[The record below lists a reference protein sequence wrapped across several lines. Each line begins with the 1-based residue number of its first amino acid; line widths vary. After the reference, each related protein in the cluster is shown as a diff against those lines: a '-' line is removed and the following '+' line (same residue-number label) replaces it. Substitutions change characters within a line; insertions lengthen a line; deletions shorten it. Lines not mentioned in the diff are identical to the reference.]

1 MILSMTNLKSFT
13 KNIVVLGASGWIGKN
28 FVSSLSKLQNVNLF
42 LYSSKKPKTIE
53 IKKDLTYKTIPIEHI
68 NNLDIDKVDSLIDLA
83 FPTQDKIEELGND
96 SYLEQ
101 VNNLLVLKKEFLNQ
115 FQPLNIFN
123 ISSGAVHWKN
133 NKSNLYS
140 KKKIEEE
147 KMYIYHCENSNASLD
162 IARVFGFLGS
172 FYDYKKHYA
181 FTSFIQQ
188 AKENNEI
195 IIESSKHVYRSY
207 ILFDN
212 LFSYYKHR
220 TFEFVGNDVNIFDAC
235 LDTFEIG
242 YLANLIAKKF
252 SSKVIR
258 EKKIQGV
265 DEYIGDNKYLLNY
278 LKTNKLDWQIT
289 DKKILNLIQ

>member
-1 MILSMTNLKSFT
+1 MTNLNSLT

-28 FVSSLSKLQNVNLF
+28 FVSSLSELQNVNLF
-42 LYSSKKPKTIE
+42 LYSSKEPKTIE

-68 NNLDIDKVDSLIDLA
+68 NNLDINRVDSLIDLA
-83 FPTQDKIEELGND
+83 FPTQEKIEELGKD

-101 VNNLLVLKKEFLNQ
+101 ANNLLVLKKDFLNQ
-115 FQPLNIFN
+115 FKPLNIIN

-147 KMYIYHCENSNASLD
+147 QLYINHCENSNARLD
-162 IARVFGFLGS
+162 IARVFGFLGR

-220 TFEFVGNDVNIFDAC
+220 TFEFVGKNVNIFDAC

-242 YLANLIAKKF
+242 DLANLVAKKF
-252 SSKVIR
+252 SSNVIR

>member
-1 MILSMTNLKSFT
+1 MTNLKSFT

-28 FVSSLSKLQNVNLF
+28 FVSSLSELQNVNLF
-42 LYSSKKPKTIE
+42 LYSSKEPKTIE

-68 NNLDIDKVDSLIDLA
+68 NNLDINRVDSLIDLA
-83 FPTQDKIEELGND
+83 FPTQEKIEELGKD

-101 VNNLLVLKKEFLNQ
+101 ANNLLVLKKDFLNQ
-115 FQPLNIFN
+115 FKPLNIIN

-147 KMYIYHCENSNASLD
+147 QLYINHCENSNARLD
-162 IARVFGFLGS
+162 IARVFGFLGR

-220 TFEFVGNDVNIFDAC
+220 TFEFVGKNVNIFDAC

-242 YLANLIAKKF
+242 DLANLVAKKF
-252 SSKVIR
+252 SSNVIR

>member
-1 MILSMTNLKSFT
+1 MTNLNSLT

-28 FVSSLSKLQNVNLF
+28 FVSSLSELQNVNLF
-42 LYSSKKPKTIE
+42 LYSSKEPKTIE

-68 NNLDIDKVDSLIDLA
+68 NNLDINRVDSLIDLA
-83 FPTQDKIEELGND
+83 FPTQEKIEELGKD

-101 VNNLLVLKKEFLNQ
+101 ANNLLVLKKDFLNQ
-115 FQPLNIFN
+115 FKPLNIIN

-147 KMYIYHCENSNASLD
+147 KLYINHCENSNARLD
-162 IARVFGFLGS
+162 IARVFGFLGR

-220 TFEFVGNDVNIFDAC
+220 TFELVGKNVNIFDAC

-242 YLANLIAKKF
+242 DLANLVAKKF
-252 SSKVIR
+252 SSNVIR

>member
-1 MILSMTNLKSFT
+1 MTNLNSLT

-28 FVSSLSKLQNVNLF
+28 FVSSLSELQNVNLF
-42 LYSSKKPKTIE
+42 LYSSKEPKTIE

-68 NNLDIDKVDSLIDLA
+68 NNLDISRVDSLIDLA
-83 FPTQDKIEELGND
+83 FPTQEKIEELGKD

-101 VNNLLVLKKEFLNQ
+101 ANNLLVLKKDFLNQ
-115 FQPLNIFN
+115 FKPLNIIN

-147 KMYIYHCENSNASLD
+147 KLYINHCENSNARLD
-162 IARVFGFLGS
+162 IARVFGFLGR

-220 TFEFVGNDVNIFDAC
+220 TFEFVGKNVNIFDAC

-242 YLANLIAKKF
+242 DLANLVAKKF
-252 SSKVIR
+252 SSNVIR

>member
-1 MILSMTNLKSFT
+1 MTNLNSLT

-28 FVSSLSKLQNVNLF
+28 FVSSLSELQNVNLF
-42 LYSSKKPKTIE
+42 LYSSKEPKTIE

-68 NNLDIDKVDSLIDLA
+68 NNLDINRVDSLIDLA
-83 FPTQDKIEELGND
+83 FPTQEKIEELGKD

-101 VNNLLVLKKEFLNQ
+101 ANNLLVLKKDFLNQ
-115 FQPLNIFN
+115 FKPLNIIN

-147 KMYIYHCENSNASLD
+147 KLYINHCENSNARLD
-162 IARVFGFLGS
+162 IARVFGFLGR

-220 TFEFVGNDVNIFDAC
+220 TFEFVGKNVNIFDAC

-242 YLANLIAKKF
+242 DLANLVAKKF
-252 SSKVIR
+252 SSNVIR

>member
-1 MILSMTNLKSFT
+1 MTNLNSLT

-28 FVSSLSKLQNVNLF
+28 FVSALSELQNVNLF
-42 LYSSKKPKTIE
+42 LYSSKEPKTIE

-68 NNLDIDKVDSLIDLA
+68 NNLDINRVDSLIDLA
-83 FPTQDKIEELGND
+83 FPTQEKIEELGKD

-101 VNNLLVLKKEFLNQ
+101 ANNLLVLKKDFLNQ
-115 FQPLNIFN
+115 FKPLNIIN

-147 KMYIYHCENSNASLD
+147 KLYINHCENSNARLD
-162 IARVFGFLGS
+162 IARVFGFLGR

-220 TFEFVGNDVNIFDAC
+220 TFEFVGKNVNIFDAC

-242 YLANLIAKKF
+242 DLANLVAKKF
-252 SSKVIR
+252 SSNVIR

>member
-1 MILSMTNLKSFT
+1 MILSMTNLNSLT

-28 FVSSLSKLQNVNLF
+28 FVSSLSELQNVNLF
-42 LYSSKKPKTIE
+42 LYSSKEPKTIE

-68 NNLDIDKVDSLIDLA
+68 NNLDINRVDSLIDLA
-83 FPTQDKIEELGND
+83 FPTQEKIEELGKD

-101 VNNLLVLKKEFLNQ
+101 ANNLLVLKKDFLNQ
-115 FQPLNIFN
+115 FKPLNIIN

-147 KMYIYHCENSNASLD
+147 KLYINHCENSNARLD
-162 IARVFGFLGS
+162 IARVFGFLGR

-220 TFEFVGNDVNIFDAC
+220 TFEFVGKNVNIFDAC

-242 YLANLIAKKF
+242 DLANLVAKKF
-252 SSKVIR
+252 SSNVIR

>member
-1 MILSMTNLKSFT
+1 MTNLKSFT

-42 LYSSKKPKTIE
+42 LYSSKDPKTIE
-53 IKKDLTYKTIPIEHI
+53 IKKDLTYKRIPIEHI

-101 VNNLLVLKKEFLNQ
+101 VNNLLVLKKEFLNR
-115 FQPLNIFN
+115 FQPLSVFN
-123 ISSGAVHWKN
+123 VSSGAVHWKN

-147 KMYIYHCENSNASLD
+147 KLYINHCENSNASLD

-188 AKENNEI
+188 AKQNNEI

-220 TFEFVGNDVNIFDAC
+220 TFDFVSNNVNIFDAC

-242 YLANLIAKKF
+242 YLANLVAKKF

>member
-1 MILSMTNLKSFT
+1 MTNLNSLT

-28 FVSSLSKLQNVNLF
+28 FVSSLSELQNVNLF
-42 LYSSKKPKTIE
+42 LYSSKEPKTIE
-53 IKKDLTYKTIPIEHI
+53 IKKDLTYKTIPIEYI
-68 NNLDIDKVDSLIDLA
+68 NNLDINRVDSLIDLA
-83 FPTQDKIEELGND
+83 FPTQEKIEELGKD

-101 VNNLLVLKKEFLNQ
+101 ANNLLVLKKDFLNQ
-115 FQPLNIFN
+115 FKPLNIIN

-147 KMYIYHCENSNASLD
+147 QLYINHCENSNARLD
-162 IARVFGFLGS
+162 IARVFGFLGR

-220 TFEFVGNDVNIFDAC
+220 TFEFVGKNVNIFDAC

-242 YLANLIAKKF
+242 DLANLVAKKF
-252 SSKVIR
+252 SSNVIR